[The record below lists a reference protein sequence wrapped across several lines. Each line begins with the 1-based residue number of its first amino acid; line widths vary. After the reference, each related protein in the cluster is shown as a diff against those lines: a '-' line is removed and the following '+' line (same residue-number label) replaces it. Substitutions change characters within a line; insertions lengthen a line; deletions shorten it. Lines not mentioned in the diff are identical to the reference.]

1 MAECI
6 YRPSVPSPTF
16 YGMNYPIILAILNWM
31 RLWLC
36 PTIYMALSQ
45 SIMRMVVA
53 MGKTVATRKTG
64 KTVETGKPVAMVETV
79 ETGKP
84 GKPGKTVETTHAL
97 SLPYAIRPRHAIRPR
112 YANNNCPQ
120 CPKPSD
126 NNVSNTKGKKHYHPL
141 LGRIN
146 RRFRGTRTVWDA
158 ILHGNLVFMTLLS
171 VITVH

>member
-6 YRPSVPSPTF
+6 YRPSVPSPMF

-53 MGKTVATRKTG
+53 TRKTG
-64 KTVETGKPVAMVETV
+64 ETGKMVETV

-97 SLPYAIRPRHAIRPR
+97 SLPYAIRPRHAIRPRQTFPPR